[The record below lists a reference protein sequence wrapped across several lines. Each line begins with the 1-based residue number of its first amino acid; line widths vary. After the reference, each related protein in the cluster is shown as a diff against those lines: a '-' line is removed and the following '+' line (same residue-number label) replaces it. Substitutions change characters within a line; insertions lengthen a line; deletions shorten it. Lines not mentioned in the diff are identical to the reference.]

1 MTLSVA
7 SVFLASPMD
16 YVAVDS
22 GTTNSRAWLMR
33 DREIQTRQQ
42 MPVGVRNSAIDGN
55 NFALLEGIRQA
66 VQQLKSDAA
75 PQRRPQAVI
84 AAGMITSSLGL
95 HEVKHVQAPAGLH
108 ELSARV
114 EALRFEGID
123 EVFYFLPGVR
133 TGPLE
138 ASPHN
143 VDSLDIMRGEETE
156 IIGSLECLQLALP
169 LLYIH
174 LGSHT
179 KLVKVDAAG
188 RIAAGSS
195 TLAGELL
202 HSVQQ
207 QTVLR
212 SSLPASLPASFDED
226 FFLRGWENCARS
238 GLTRSLFQVRLLDLH
253 SKFPKESFFSFLSGA
268 VLHEEFCCLKTFTDG
283 AGIQQAVLSGLP
295 HLQPAWEF
303 ALKRL
308 GLGVQRLSPEQT
320 EQAFLTGLFRI
331 FEHHRSTQT

>member
-1 MTLSVA
+1 M
-7 SVFLASPMD
+7 
-16 YVAVDS
+16 DS

-33 DREIQTRQQ
+33 DSEIQARQHVS
-42 MPVGVRNSAIDGN
+42 VGVRNTAIDGN
-55 NFALLEGIRQA
+55 NLALLEGIRHA
-66 VQQLKSDAA
+66 IQQLKSAAA
-75 PQRRPQAVI
+75 PEGRPQVVI
-84 AAGMITSSLGL
+84 AAGMITSGLGL
-95 HEVKHVQAPAGLH
+95 HEVKHSQAPAGLS

-114 EALRFEGID
+114 ETRRFEGMD
-123 EVFYFLPGVR
+123 ETFYFLPGVR

-138 ASPHN
+138 ANPHN

-156 IIGSLECLQLALP
+156 IIGSLECLQVAPP

-179 KLVKVDAAG
+179 KLVKVDASG

-212 SSLPASLPASFDED
+212 SSLPASLPTSFDED

-268 VLHEEFCCLKTFTDG
+268 LLHEEFCCLKTFTEG
-283 AGIQQAVLSGLP
+283 SGIEQAILSGLP
-295 HLQPAWEF
+295 HLQTAWEF
-303 ALKRL
+303 ALQRL
-308 GLGVQRLSPEQT
+308 GLEVQRLSPEQT
-320 EQAFLTGLFRI
+320 ERAFLAGLFRI
-331 FEHHRSTQT
+331 FEHHQAGQA